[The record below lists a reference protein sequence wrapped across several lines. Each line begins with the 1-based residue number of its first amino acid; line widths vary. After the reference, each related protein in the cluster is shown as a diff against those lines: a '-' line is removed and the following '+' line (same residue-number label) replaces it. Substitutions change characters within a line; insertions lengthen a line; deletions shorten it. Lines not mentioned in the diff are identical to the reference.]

1 MARKASECVDLMEN
15 SFPTEGLRGPNYV
28 PSSGIVV
35 VSKGGIKLEAHHTNG
50 VTVDFDHPLLQRFLN
65 SLAKAGVGKLEKY
78 DGVEYEFTD
87 V

>member
-1 MARKASECVDLMEN
+1 MEK
-15 SFPTEGLRGPNYV
+15 SFPTEGLRGPHQV

-35 VSKGGIKLEAHHTNG
+35 VSTAGIKLEAHH
-50 VTVDFDHPLLQRFLN
+50 VTGTVVDFDHPLLHRFLN
-65 SLAKAGVGKLEKY
+65 NLAKVGVGKLEKY